1 MNQNI
6 ETQYKT
12 AQNLNIR
19 SSVHAK
25 YSTNKQPFAEWI
37 SDHYKIA
44 PGARILEL
52 GCGTGNVWKDR
63 LSLLEPNCSLIL
75 SDFSSGMLETAKETV
90 GMDPRVDYQVI
101 DIQNIPYQDDSF
113 DIVIANMMLYHVPDL
128 HKGLSEV
135 RRVLKPGG
143 SFYCATY
150 GERGI
155 MQFINDTLHDLGIH
169 GEVYKTFTLQNGENI
184 LRNHFEEVIMCTRDD
199 GLEIPN
205 VNDFVDYVM
214 SMSSLA
220 GAENL
225 KRDSLKQTF
234 EGKMVNG
241 VLYIPKEYGM
251 FICK

>member
-1 MNQNI
+1 MNQNV
-6 ETQYKT
+6 EAQYKT
-12 AQNLNIR
+12 AENLNIR

-25 YSTNKQPFAEWI
+25 YSTNKHPFGDWI
-37 SDHYKIA
+37 SAQYQIV

-52 GCGTGNVWKDR
+52 GCGTGSIWKDK

-90 GMDPRVDYQVI
+90 GLDPRVDYQVI
-101 DIQNIPYQDDSF
+101 DIQNIPYQDASF

-199 GLEIPN
+199 GLEITN

-225 KRDSLKQTF
+225 KRDSLNHAF
-234 EGKMVNG
+234 ESKMVNG
-241 VLYIPKEYGM
+241 ILYIPKEYGM

>member
-1 MNQNI
+1 MNQNVKA
-6 ETQYKT
+6 QYKT
-12 AQNLNIR
+12 AENLNIR

-25 YSTNKQPFAEWI
+25 YSTNKQPFGDWI
-37 SDHYKIA
+37 SDQYQIV

-52 GCGTGNVWKDR
+52 GCGTGNAWKDK

-90 GMDPRVDYQVI
+90 GLDPRVDYQVI
-101 DIQNIPYQDDSF
+101 DIQNIPYQEASF

-225 KRDSLKQTF
+225 KRDSLNHAF
-234 EGKMVNG
+234 ESKMVNG
-241 VLYIPKEYGM
+241 ILYIPKEYGM